1 MEVRF
6 TNLLIYLKMEEEQ
19 EAEINILN
27 ENETQE
33 KLK

>member
-27 ENETQE
+27 ENETEE